1 MVAVTREDWALER
14 AETVLQNW
22 AGRSGPDTC
31 PDTSAPDPSAARE
44 IARTEQAIL
53 QGDLIVLNEYGGLQA
68 VLKRSVALKKLHLQ
82 RVDRTIIEG
91 GSTWRAAR
99 LMGSY
104 FGG

>member
-1 MVAVTREDWALER
+1 MVAVTREDQALER

-22 AGRSGPDTC
+22 AGGSGSV
-31 PDTSAPDPSAARE
+31 TSAVDPSAARE
-44 IARTEQAIL
+44 IARIEQAIL
-53 QGDLIVLNEYGGLQA
+53 KGN
-68 VLKRSVALKKLHLQ
+68 RSVELKKLNQQ